1 MNEKLQIYFFSPK
14 FISFNVNDIIAA
26 VSWSIRVL
34 ADETDYTIQILV
46 QEVLVIIAGNFTF
59 VDRFVDFWSS
69 IKIKFAYDILVTLEF
84 LI

>member
-1 MNEKLQIYFFSPK
+1 MNEKLQIYFFTPK
-14 FISFNVNDIIAA
+14 CISFHVNDIIAA

-59 VDRFVDFWSS
+59 VERFVDFWSS
-69 IKIKFAYDILVTLEF
+69 IKIKVAYDILVTLEF